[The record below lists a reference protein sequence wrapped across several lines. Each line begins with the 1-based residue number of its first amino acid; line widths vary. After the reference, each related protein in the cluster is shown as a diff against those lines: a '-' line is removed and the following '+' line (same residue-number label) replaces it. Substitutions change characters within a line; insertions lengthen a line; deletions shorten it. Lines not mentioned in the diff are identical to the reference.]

1 MKEPSPNKYPSPI
14 IFGFLRFIGITL
26 SQILWRIKYYNK
38 ENIPLDTAR
47 GLLIVPNHQT
57 YIDPVWIS
65 LPIKRK
71 LRFMAYDKAFDWF
84 FIGWLIRYL
93 GSFPVSLEGS
103 GALKAWREA
112 KAALA
117 DKAALVI
124 FPEGAR
130 EFADG
135 KMLPF
140 KSGAIRLAIEA
151 QVPILPVTVRGANKI
166 WARDMKYPQF
176 FRRVEIFY
184 HPVFEIE
191 KPANKQ
197 ELHEYVE
204 KVTAELYEKIGGV
217 LITDT
222 KSIS

>member
-1 MKEPSPNKYPSPI
+1 
-14 IFGFLRFIGITL
+14 
-26 SQILWRIKYYNK
+26 
-38 ENIPLDTAR
+38 
-47 GLLIVPNHQT
+47 
-57 YIDPVWIS
+57 
-65 LPIKRK
+65 
-71 LRFMAYDKAFDWF
+71 MAYDKAFDWF